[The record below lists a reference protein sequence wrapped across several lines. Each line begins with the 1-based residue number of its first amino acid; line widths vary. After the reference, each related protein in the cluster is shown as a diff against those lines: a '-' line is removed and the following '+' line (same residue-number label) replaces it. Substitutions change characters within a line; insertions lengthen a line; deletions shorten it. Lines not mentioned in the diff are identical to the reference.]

1 MNNIKLVYNIL
12 LPLLLLLLLSEFHVS
27 HSAKCH
33 PEDKKVLL
41 AIKKYYKN
49 AYDMISWDPH
59 TGCCGWNS
67 VSCGENTDR
76 IDDIDL
82 TYSTDIT
89 GNITDLFGDL
99 PYLESL
105 TLHKIPGL
113 IGTIPRNITK
123 LTKLT
128 TLSITWTNISGP
140 IPSYLGELE
149 TLTFL
154 DLSFNNLSG
163 SIPPSLSNLRNLGGL
178 RLDRNRLSGSIPESL
193 GNLTPSLQYLYLS
206 HNQLSG
212 TLPKG
217 WGDLPFLIME
227 LQRNK
232 LQGDVTFLFE
242 KNKGIQRV
250 DFSRNQLEFDMSNA
264 DFPESLFNLDF
275 NHNKIYG
282 SLPQSLVK
290 QENAYL
296 NVSYNRLC
304 GKIPVG
310 GRLQQMGYTD
320 FFHNRCLCGDPLP
333 QCNH

>member
-1 MNNIKLVYNIL
+1 MNIQVLYI
-12 LPLLLLLLLSEFHVS
+12 LPLLIFLSEFHLS

-41 AIKKYYKN
+41 AIKKYYNN
-49 AYDMISWDPH
+49 AYETISWDPS

-67 VSCGENTDR
+67 VSCGERTDR
-76 IDDIDL
+76 IDGIDFS
-82 TYSTDIT
+82 YSPDIT
-89 GNITDLFGDL
+89 GHITELFGDL

-105 TLHKIPGL
+105 SLHKIPGL
-113 IGTIPRNITK
+113 IGTIPHSITK
-123 LTKLT
+123 LTKLKS
-128 TLSITWTNISGP
+128 LIISWTNISGP
-140 IPSYLGELE
+140 IPSYLGEVNS
-149 TLTFL
+149 LTFL

-163 SIPPSLSNLRNLGGL
+163 SIPPSLAELRNLEGL
-178 RLDRNRLSGSIPESL
+178 RLDRNKLSQSIPESF

-217 WGDLPFLIME
+217 WGDLPFLIVE

-232 LQGDVTFLFE
+232 LEGDVKFLFK
-242 KNKGIQRV
+242 KNKDIQRV
-250 DFSRNQLEFDMSNA
+250 DFSRNQLEFDMSDA

-290 QENAYL
+290 LDNAHL

-310 GRLQQMGYTD
+310 GRLQERGYSA
-320 FFHNRCLCGDPLP
+320 FFHNKCLCGDPLP
-333 QCNH
+333 DCSKH